1 LQILVT
7 CMYTCLQDYNLVLQC
22 GCIIITAIN

>member
-7 CMYTCLQDYNLVLQC
+7 CMYTCLQLSYTVWLYNYDSS
-22 GCIIITAIN
+22 